1 MSDLVK
7 RKKLRL
13 EHFDYSSCGGYFVTI
28 CTHERSP
35 VFGEITGSAVGAAL
49 CGRPNNPHKIIEKW
63 LFEIENKFFGTT
75 IDFYVIMP
83 DHIHFIVIKT
93 GGHTG
98 PPLQQIID
106 WFKTQTT
113 NEYIKGVKSGLYE
126 PFNKHFWQR
135 GYYEHI
141 IRNQQDLDEIRHYI
155 ENNPAKWVL
164 ENKSI
169 HNFNIKETRK

>member
-1 MSDLVK
+1 MSNLAE

-13 EHFDYSSCGGYFVTI
+13 ECFDYSSCGGYFVTI
-28 CTHERSP
+28 CTHKRSR
-35 VFGEITGSAVGAAL
+35 VFGEITGNVVGAAL

-63 LFEIENKFFGTT
+63 LFEIENKYPGTK
-75 IDFYVIMP
+75 IDCYVIMP
-83 DHIHFIVIKT
+83 DHLHFVLIKT

-113 NEYIKGVKSGLYE
+113 NEYIKGVKSDLYE
-126 PFNKHFWQR
+126 PFNKHIWQR

-141 IRNQQDLDEIRHYI
+141 IRSQQDLDEIRRYI

-164 ENKSI
+164 ENKSAP
-169 HNFNIKETRK
+169 TST